1 MLETSFHLELK
12 DENCIKRFIQKETYE
27 PFLLNL
33 LINTPYF
40 SKETKIITNQSN
52 SECDFYDPEN
62 DKYYEA
68 TLLAN
73 KNIISNLINDPSY
86 LVSAKMNNEKNKLI
100 NIFNERIKSKM
111 NKNASIVLFNIFPD
125 KFIKFQGSI
134 TDKFLYDEADQYIS
148 KIVKKYSVELFETDV
163 ILVSFNWD
171 GSFFIRTLNSN
182 KIELF
187 FINNIPEMEFPFK
200 ISNSKTKIV
209 I

>member
-1 MLETSFHLELK
+1 MLETSFRLELK
-12 DENCIKRFIQKETYE
+12 NKNHLRGFIQKENYE

-40 SKETKIITNQSN
+40 STKTIIIPNQSN
-52 SECDFYDPEN
+52 SECDFYDPQS

-73 KNIISNLINDPSY
+73 KNIISNLIKDPSY
-86 LVSAKMNNEKNKLI
+86 LISKELNNEKNKLI

-111 NKNASIVLFNIFPD
+111 NKNASIILFNIFPD
-125 KFIKFQGSI
+125 KFIKFQSSI
-134 TDKFLYDEADQYIS
+134 TDRLLHDEANLYVSEIA
-148 KIVKKYSVELFETDV
+148 KKYSMELFEKDV

-182 KIELF
+182 KSDLY
-187 FINNIPEMEFPFK
+187 FINDYPKLGFPFTVV
-200 ISNSKTKIV
+200 NSSTRI